1 MGFASFMWG
10 TAFGMTAMCTMQ
22 PKYYNS
28 VKKNLITPTW
38 KELNNK
44 DPIIAGDVIATAFL
58 GVINSVKE
66 F

>member
-10 TAFGMTAMCTMQ
+10 TAFGMTTICTMQ

-38 KELNNK
+38 KELK
-44 DPIIAGDVIATAFL
+44 RDPIIPGDVIATAFH
-58 GVINSVKE
+58 GIINSVKE